1 MIELLLAASPMVWVV
16 ILGTLAGLIVTIERL
31 WSVQRG
37 DIDADRVLL
46 DVLEQLRDGRSHEAV
61 AVCEREPV
69 PVTMVLRA
77 GLKRYELLGQA
88 QGRPPA
94 APAAPAPS
102 LAPMPLG
109 DAAAADVMAAMQ
121 SAEEAERARLES
133 GTRILGTLALALPL
147 LGTGGTLLELV
158 QLLPVAAARG
168 NALTLANVMG
178 LLAPVPLAAGLS
190 FIGAAIAYLGQ
201 RLVLARILGIE
212 REMQR
217 AQRDLIG
224 QLRRLRAG

>member
-1 MIELLLAASPMVWVV
+1 VVELLVTASPLVWVV
-16 ILGTLAGLIVTIERL
+16 LVGTLAALVLTVERL

-77 GLKRYELLGQA
+77 GLKRYELLTQS
-88 QGRPPA
+88 QPQPA
-94 APAAPAPS
+94 SPATGG
-102 LAPMPLG
+102 LG
-109 DAAAADVMAAMQ
+109 DAATADVMAAMQ

-133 GTRILGTLALALPL
+133 GTRILGALAMALPL
-147 LGTGGTLLELV
+147 LGMGGTLLELV

-168 NALTLANVMG
+168 QALTLAQLVG
-178 LLAPVPLAAGLS
+178 TLAPAPLAAGLS
-190 FIGAAIAYLGQ
+190 FIGSAVAYLGQ
-201 RLVLARILGIE
+201 RLVLARIMGIE

-217 AQRDLIG
+217 AQRDLVG
-224 QLRRLRAG
+224 QLRRLRR